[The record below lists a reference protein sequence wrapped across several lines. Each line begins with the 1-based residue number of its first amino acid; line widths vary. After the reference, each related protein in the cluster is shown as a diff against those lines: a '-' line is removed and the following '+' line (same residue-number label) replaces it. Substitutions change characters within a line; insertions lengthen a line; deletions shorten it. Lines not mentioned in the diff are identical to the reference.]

1 MIPLSPTFT
10 GRMNRNPR
18 NRLGFSRT
26 GGVFV
31 FKTMEFSQE
40 QIRNNKPKLKTD
52 NEITDKRSH

>member
-10 GRMNRNPR
+10 GRMNRNPQ

-31 FKTMEFSQE
+31 FKTMEFYIE
-40 QIRNNKPKLKTD
+40 RVHNNKPKLKQ
-52 NEITDKRSH
+52 IKK